1 MSLNSLSNSTNLR
14 IFRIMARNIVNS
26 LEVLMDIG
34 SNNNF
39 IQEALVEKLGL
50 RNEPSKRFKV

>member
-1 MSLNSLSNSTNLR
+1 
-14 IFRIMARNIVNS
+14 MARNIVNS